1 MERWRSQFENENQT
15 QPSWLALHCNVW
27 IAESYDGAAFCVF
40 DVDRVNMIDDG
51 INKQTNY
58 YAINNNNNNHYAI
71 NKQAN

>member
-1 MERWRSQFENENQT
+1 MISSTLLYWN
-15 QPSWLALHCNVW
+15 CVW
-27 IAESYDGAAFCVF
+27 SSILYF
-40 DVDRVNMIDDG
+40 DVDQVKMIDDA